1 MSTQVIHASIEMF
14 HRFHMSNLVLH
25 PQLNKKKIEKL
36 HPVKI
41 AGSLVRCHCGRVVAA
56 AVARG
61 GGEVGSVGR
70 TAAATLSPR
79 PDRSALILPVLAKM
93 SNT

>member
-1 MSTQVIHASIEMF
+1 MSTRVIHAFIEMF
-14 HRFHMSNLVLH
+14 HMFHMSNLVLH
-25 PQLNKKKIEKL
+25 PQLKKKKAASSKNSGVFGPL
-36 HPVKI
+36 PLRPSGSGSGS
-41 AGSLVRCHCGRVVAA
+41 AGV
-56 AVARG
+56 G
-61 GGEVGSVGR
+61 GGGGGR

>member
-1 MSTQVIHASIEMF
+1 MSTRVIHAFIEMF
-14 HRFHMSNLVLH
+14 HVFHMSNLVLH
-25 PQLNKKKIEKL
+25 PQLKKKKAASSKNSGVFGPL
-36 HPVKI
+36 PLRPSGSGSGS
-41 AGSLVRCHCGRVVAA
+41 AG
-56 AVARG
+56 
-61 GGEVGSVGR
+61 VGWGGR

>member
-1 MSTQVIHASIEMF
+1 MSTQVIHAFIEMF
-14 HRFHMSNLVLH
+14 HMFHMSNLVLH
-25 PQLNKKKIEKL
+25 PQLKKEKL

-61 GGEVGSVGR
+61 WGGR